1 MIEKPALISDKQID
15 EAIESIDKRQSLKG
29 WWSGGP
35 ELRAIAQAQ
44 LDADWEY
51 FTRTT
56 VEVTTWE
63 AREKL

>member
-1 MIEKPALISDKQID
+1 MIEKPPLISDKQID
-15 EAIESIDKRQSLKG
+15 EAISSIDKRQSLKG

-44 LDADWEY
+44 LNADWEY
-51 FTRTT
+51 FMRTT
-56 VEVTTWE
+56 VKVMIWE